1 MSEKKDISEMSG
13 EELQSAVQG
22 ILKDPA
28 FAKLIGELSGGAPQ
42 ESAQEEKAAP
52 ASTTGIPQISPEML
66 SRLPQM
72 MSALSPLVSGMRD
85 KAGGKDGKDG
95 ASGGASGDAEK
106 RKKLLAALR
115 PYLSSQRKDAID
127 SILKVTEMTDL
138 IGQFGVGKPR
148 EK

>member
-1 MSEKKDISEMSG
+1 MSEKKDLSEMSG

-42 ESAQEEKAAP
+42 EAAPEEKNAP

-85 KAGGKDGKDG
+85 KTGGKDG
-95 ASGGASGDAEK
+95 ASGGAPGDAEK

>member
-13 EELQSAVQG
+13 EELSGAVHS
-22 ILKDPA
+22 ILSDPA
-28 FAKLIGELSGGAPQ
+28 FAKLVGELSGGAPK
-42 ESAQEEKAAP
+42 EAETDREEKSAP
-52 ASTTGIPQISPEML
+52 AQSQSVPQISPEML
-66 SRLPQM
+66 ARLPQM
-72 MSALSPLVSGMRD
+72 MSAMAPLVSGMR
-85 KAGGKDGKDG
+85 GKTDGKDDG
-95 ASGGASGDAEK
+95 KGGSPGDAEK
-106 RKKLLAALR
+106 RKKLLSALR